1 VINSIVSLLRKKF
14 QQNEVVHV
22 AAPTGCAAHQV
33 GGVTIHNLC
42 KLGGSGKYT
51 ELKGQRLQDLHETF
65 RHTKALLIDEHSQL
79 SASMIAAID
88 MTLRKAYNG
97 GLAHD
102 QDFGGLPIIILLG
115 DDYQLP
121 PVKQKGAFDLYKT
134 NITNLGFNDDV
145 RGLMLFRKFSRDV
158 MFLPK
163 SERQKEPDFLNMLE
177 CTRYDQLDFI
187 QSMHLSRLHMSEI
200 KAEEDRNKLTRD
212 ALFVFA
218 MNKAC
223 IDHNVQAL
231 SDMCNPTN
239 PVAMIQPKFVYG
251 QMGRKIHFKTKREN
265 FPESTCICRGARVM
279 IKGRN
284 IHPKWGLYNGSIST
298 VIDIVFREGKNP
310 NEGDLPLYVLV
321 EFDCYTGENKFSANR
336 PKVSFYI

>member
-1 VINSIVSLLRKKF
+1 
-14 QQNEVVHV
+14 
-22 AAPTGCAAHQV
+22 
-33 GGVTIHNLC
+33 
-42 KLGGSGKYT
+42 
-51 ELKGQRLQDLHETF
+51 
-65 RHTKALLIDEHSQL
+65 
-79 SASMIAAID
+79 MIAAID

-218 MNKAC
+218 MNKARV
-223 IDHNVQAL
+223 DHNVQAL

-251 QMGRKIHFKTKREN
+251 QMGRKIHFETKREN

-284 IHPKWGLYNGSIST
+284 KHPKSGLYNGSIGT
-298 VIDIVFREGKNP
+298 VIDIVFREGENP